1 MPLVDVA
8 TAKRELR
15 ALDAEDA
22 DITRRLTAAEE
33 QVTLFLGRNV
43 YADKAALDAAILAAP
58 AALATASTAWQT
70 AVDAALALEVET
82 ERILGQT
89 DADSAYR
96 DAQEAYRRAR
106 RGMVVNESI
115 KTAILLIAASLWEH
129 RGDEDGIQGIP
140 PAAERLMFP
149 WRTGLGV

>member
-15 ALDAEDA
+15 ALDADDA

-43 YADKAALDAAILAAP
+43 YVDQDALDAAVAAAP
-58 AALATASTAWQT
+58 DALAEASTVWQT

-82 ERILGQT
+82 ERTLNQA

-96 DAQEAYRRAR
+96 DAQEAYRMTR
-106 RGMVVNESI
+106 RGIVVNESI

-129 RGDEDGIQGIP
+129 RGDEDGIQGVP
-140 PAAERLMFP
+140 PAAERMLWP
-149 WRTGLGV
+149 WRTGIGV

>member
-15 ALDAEDA
+15 ALDADDA

-43 YADKAALDAAILAAP
+43 YVDQDALDAAVAAAP
-58 AALATASTAWQT
+58 DALAEASTVWQT

-82 ERILGQT
+82 ERTLNQA

-96 DAQEAYRRAR
+96 DAQEAYRMTR
-106 RGMVVNESI
+106 RGIVVNESI

-129 RGDEDGIQGIP
+129 RGDEDNVQGIP
-140 PAAERLMFP
+140 PAAYKYLWPFR
-149 WRTGLGV
+149 RGLGV